1 MNTDDIAIHRNVAR
15 RSRRL
20 TQIWPSHIAIA
31 IIDRT
36 RARNRTRKTPQTGT
50 CRVRICAGKISRQ
63 RFAPRTNGDRA
74 LHGEDAVRISS
85 HSERGR
91 RSRGQR
97 GRRPSNQPPNDHADR
112 ATLGRRRRPRRPSM
126 RDEFRDRNRFRDRG
140 SIRGSGSSRNPPRLT
155 PTTQRPLGGHTHAT
169 FNRHPQFMDD
179 YPSSNSPTA
188 SELG

>member
-1 MNTDDIAIHRNVAR
+1 MCADSLPRRNHQDTKTR
-15 RSRRL
+15 RHHE
-20 TQIWPSHIAIA
+20 TIAIA
-31 IIDRT
+31 IDDRARGRDRT
-36 RARNRTRKTPQTGT
+36 RKAPLTGT
-50 CRVRICAGKISRQ
+50 CRVRICAGEISRQ
-63 RFAPRTNGDRA
+63 RVAPRTNGDRA

-126 RDEFRDRNRFRDRG
+126 RDGFRDRNRFRDRIRDRG
-140 SIRGSGSSRNPPRLT
+140 SIRGSGSSRNPPPLT

-169 FNRHPQFMDD
+169 INRDPDSMDGFL
-179 YPSSNSPTA
+179 SSNSPA
-188 SELG
+188 AGELG